1 MKRVPLLFSCLVMAG
16 SLSGCVGPG
25 GGGYTPYQYPGYG
38 PRYDDYYGYGPS
50 SRWGY
55 ADRRVRPGFVRQMP
69 PGGRGRPDARPGRGG
84 PGGRDGGGRPSG
96 RGPSAGPGGHQQ
108 GGPGGRGNQGRPG
121 GPEGGGPR

>member
-69 PGGRGRPDARPGRGG
+69 PGERGRPDARPGR
-84 PGGRDGGGRPSG
+84 
-96 RGPSAGPGGHQQ
+96 